1 MIAQMTEMAYCLV
14 RLIQKYDRVEYRGD
28 WHAQTHKAEIV
39 GCPGDGVPV
48 AFFEAIKGDM
58 A

>member
-1 MIAQMTEMAYCLV
+1 MTEMAYVMV
-14 RLIQKYDRVEYRGD
+14 RLLQKYDGVEYRGD
-28 WHAQTHKAEIV
+28 WYSQLHKAEIV

-48 AFFEAIKGDM
+48 AFHEAKKGNI